1 MTDLKGLPAASNRAE
16 RYGVSHHRDQGL
28 SSGDGR
34 VEQLV
39 VWQETVVEVLGRI
52 LHQLLF
58 AFDGG
63 LLVLAGVPRP
73 HRAEE
78 QHPELFTC
86 KETFIYL
93 FIFYRNASIQQKHLG
108 LATEKTFNFVF
119 INSGTK
125 QD

>member
-16 RYGVSHHRDQGL
+16 RYGVSHHGDQGL

-63 LLVLAGVPRP
+63 LLVLAGMPRP

-86 KETFIYL
+86 KETFIYFTITIT
-93 FIFYRNASIQQKHLG
+93 FIILRKCINPAGSN
-108 LATEKTFNFVF
+108 KTFRFSNREN
-119 INSGTK
+119 I
-125 QD
+125 